1 MSDPVNS
8 ANQPTPDKGKK
19 ELSMETRLI
28 IAFVLMGAVLFLTP
42 YIYKPQEPVPPAK
55 APAKA
60 ATQAPATSPA
70 PASTPAKPAAA
81 AVAKGPAKKPAAAP
95 LVVADKEES
104 VAVDTASY
112 RIQFSNRGAVVRS
125 WVLKKFV
132 DNAGKPLELVNTA
145 AVEKAGYPFSII
157 PKNARVSADPNQ
169 VLYKVNRSSDG
180 LSIEFTFSDGK
191 LSVQKSFRFDK
202 DRYLS
207 QVRSEVSQD
216 GAPVPHLL
224 AWRGGF
230 GDHAVPNPATTQRSL
245 HFDLAQNKL
254 VVNEASAAKDGP
266 LGETGT
272 FSFAGV
278 EDAFFAAVFL
288 PAHGASLEIDTFA
301 DSLPSAAD
309 PKKEEPRLGVGVG
322 GAPTHDLQLFVGPKD
337 VDLLKKVDPKLEQ
350 MVDFGWF
357 AFLAK
362 PLFMALNWTRDHVIN
377 NYGWSIV
384 LVTVAINF
392 LLLPLKITSL
402 KSMKKMSVLQPQIKA
417 INEKYAG
424 LSMRDP
430 KKAQQNQEIMDLYK
444 KHGVNPTGGCLP
456 MILQIPF
463 FIAFYK
469 VLSVAIEM
477 RGAEWL
483 WVKDLSQPEHLPIRI
498 LPVAMIATQFILQ
511 KMTPATTADP
521 SQQRIMLL
529 MPLMLGFM
537 FYGVSSG
544 LVLYWL
550 TGNLVGI
557 AQQWVFNRT
566 MMAPAVEVTPQ
577 KSKKS
582 SRK

>member
-1 MSDPVNS
+1 MSDPASS
-8 ANQPTPDKGKK
+8 ANQPTPNKEKK
-19 ELSMETRLI
+19 DLSMETRLI

-42 YIYKPQEPVPPAK
+42 YIYKPAEPLPPAK

-60 ATQAPATSPA
+60 AQTPPAAP
-70 PASTPAKPAAA
+70 AA
-81 AVAKGPAKKPAAAP
+81 AVAKPAVAAPKGKPAAAP
-95 LVVADKEES
+95 VAQQPVVSDKEET
-104 VAVDTASY
+104 AIVDTEVF
-112 RIQFSNRGAVVRS
+112 RIQFSNRGALVRS

-132 DNAGKPLELVNTA
+132 DNAGKPLELVNNA
-145 AVEKAGYPFSII
+145 AVAKAGHPFAIV
-157 PKNARVSADPNQ
+157 PKNAQVSADPNQ
-169 VLYKVNRSSDG
+169 VLYKLERSSDG
-180 LSIEFTFSDGK
+180 LSVDFTFSDGK
-191 LSVQKSFRFDK
+191 LSIKKSFRFDK
-202 DRYLS
+202 QRYLS
-207 QVRSEVSQD
+207 QVRSEVTQNA
-216 GAPVPHLL
+216 APVSHLL

-230 GDHAVPNPATTQRSL
+230 GDHAVPNPATVQRSL

-254 VVNEASAAKDGP
+254 VVNEAKEAKDGP
-266 LGETGT
+266 LGQTGT
-272 FSFAGV
+272 FSFAGI

-288 PAHGASLEIDTFA
+288 PKAGTPLEIDTFA

-309 PKKEEPRLGVGVG
+309 PQKEEPRLGVGVG
-322 GAPTHDLQLFVGPKD
+322 GAPVNELALYVGPKD
-337 VDLLKKVDPKLEQ
+337 VDLLKKIDPKLEQ
-350 MVDFGWF
+350 VVDFGWF

-362 PLFMALNWTRDHVIN
+362 PLFVALNWTRDHVIS
-377 NYGWSIV
+377 NYGWAIV

-392 LLLPLKITSL
+392 LLLPLKISSL
-402 KSMKKMSVLQPQIKA
+402 KSMKKMSILQPQIKA

-424 LSMRDP
+424 LSLRDP

-444 KHGVNPTGGCLP
+444 KHNVNPTGGCVP
-456 MILQIPF
+456 MLLQIPF
-463 FIAFYK
+463 FFAFYK

-483 WVKDLSQPEHLPIRI
+483 WVTDLSQPEHLPIRI

-511 KMTPATTADP
+511 KMTPSTTADP

-550 TGNLVGI
+550 TGNVVGI

-566 MMAPAVEVTPQ
+566 MMSPAVEVTPQ
-577 KSKKS
+577 KSKKG